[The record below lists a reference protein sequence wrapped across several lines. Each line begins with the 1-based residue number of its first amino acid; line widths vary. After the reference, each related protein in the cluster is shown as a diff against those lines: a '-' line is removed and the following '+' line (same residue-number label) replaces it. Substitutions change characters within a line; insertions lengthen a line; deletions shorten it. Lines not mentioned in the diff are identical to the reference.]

1 MTPKELLERNK
12 VWRSSLKDNASK
24 KLQELSKEQN
34 PEILLIGCSD
44 SRVSPSV
51 LFGVGLGEL
60 FVHRNIA
67 NQAKLDDPNFLAILE
82 FSINTLKVKYIIV
95 LGHYRCGGV
104 KAALQDPTDNK
115 VSEWVQPIR
124 IMAKEVYSNSENDE
138 NCNWD
143 KLVEINTLKQIEI
156 VQQTNIYQKAKA
168 LGKAPEL
175 FAWVVNISTGKINS
189 LS

>member
-1 MTPKELLERNK
+1 MTPQELLERNK
-12 VWRSSLKDNASK
+12 AWRASIKDKGSE

-34 PEILLIGCSD
+34 PEILLIACSD

-51 LFGVGLGEL
+51 LFGAGLGEL

-67 NQAKLDDPNFLAILE
+67 NQAKLDDPNFSAILE
-82 FSINTLKVKYIIV
+82 FSINVLKVKYIIV

-104 KAALQDPTDNK
+104 KAALQDLTDTK

-124 IMAKEVYSNSENDE
+124 NMAKEVCSNPESDE
-138 NCNWD
+138 NGNWD
-143 KLVEINTLKQIEI
+143 KLVEFNALKQIEG
-156 VQQTNIYQKAKA
+156 VQQTDIYQKSKA

-175 FAWVVNISTGKINS
+175 YAWVVDISTGKINS